1 MDMHIHIPN
10 EQPEKRSVTIA
21 GHRTSL
27 SLEPTFWKALKRI
40 ADDADMSLSALIT
53 AIDDARPETT
63 NLSSAIRLYLFNNPS
78 SRA

>member
-1 MDMHIHIPN
+1 MDLFIPN

-27 SLEPTFWKALKRI
+27 SLEPSFWKELKII
-40 ADDADMSLSALIT
+40 ADNANISLSAYIS

-63 NLSSAIRLYLFNNPS
+63 NLSSAIRLYVFHHIKQRQAL
-78 SRA
+78 